1 MRVVLTLRLQRL
13 IAPPFTPAWA
23 VVLNSAFLVAV
34 AVGGV
39 AFARYLFYYR
49 STIVLY
55 APFLF
60 QAAVT
65 TFLIA
70 LVSLVLAVILGAIAT
85 WARMHP
91 ANLLRLASTL
101 YVEFVRGTPTLV
113 QLLVWGFGI
122 GGLLGQLGFD
132 PRQIAFDI
140 MTVLHSN
147 RLVSPL
153 FNFIFY
159 GIVGLGFNYGAYLS
173 EVFRSGIE
181 GIPQGQTEASLSLGL
196 SPRQTMG
203 RIILPQAILIM
214 FPPFT
219 NNFITLIQDCA
230 LLTVI
235 GVPELQNMTSTFANP
250 ITDPQRKLFIYILG
264 ALFYFALCYPL
275 SRLSRYCERRFSRGG
290 TS

>member
-1 MRVVLTLRLQRL
+1 MMNGSSPPPWVVGLNILFLMA
-13 IAPPFTPAWA
+13 IALA
-23 VVLNSAFLVAV
+23 VVAF
-34 AVGGV
+34 GS
-39 AFARYLFYYR
+39 YLFYYR
-49 STIVLY
+49 STLILY

-65 TFLIA
+65 TFLISLFSLA
-70 LVSLVLAVILGAIAT
+70 LAIILGAIAT
-85 WARMHP
+85 WARLHP
-91 ANLLRLASTL
+91 TKLLRLASTI
-101 YVEFVRGTPTLV
+101 YIEFVRGTPTLV

-132 PRQIAFDI
+132 PRQIAFEV
-140 MTVLHSN
+140 MTILQNN

-159 GIVGLGFNYGAYLS
+159 GILGLGFNYGAYLS

-181 GIPQGQTEASLSLGL
+181 GIPKGQTEASLSLGL
-196 SPRQTMG
+196 SGRQTMG

-275 SRLSRYCERRFSRGG
+275 SRLSRYFEHRFSRGS